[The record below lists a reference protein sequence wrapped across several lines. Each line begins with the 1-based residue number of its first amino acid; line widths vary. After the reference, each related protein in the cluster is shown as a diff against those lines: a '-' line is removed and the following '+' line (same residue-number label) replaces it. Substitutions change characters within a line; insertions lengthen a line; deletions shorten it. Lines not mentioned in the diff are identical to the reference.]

1 MHAWITAGPLVLR
14 WTLTR
19 CYFHGLLPDSLL
31 GYDLLKEE
39 LQFQFLVTTLGDDYY
54 L

>member
-1 MHAWITAGPLVLR
+1 MTAGPLVLP

-19 CYFHGLLPDSLL
+19 CTFHGLLPDALL
-31 GYDLLKEE
+31 RYDLVKEE
-39 LQFQFLVTTLGDDYY
+39 HQFQFVFTTLGDDYY